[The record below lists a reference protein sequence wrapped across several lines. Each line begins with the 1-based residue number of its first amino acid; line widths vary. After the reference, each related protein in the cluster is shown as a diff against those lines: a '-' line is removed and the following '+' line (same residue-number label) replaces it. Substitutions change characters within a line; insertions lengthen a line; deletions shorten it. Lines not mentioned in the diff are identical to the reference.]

1 MEELMK
7 DDTPTDLDQENAG
20 GFLSRWS
27 RRKQQLDEDQALRSE
42 AALSEPEPEP
52 EPVLT
57 DADMPPVDSLD
68 EGSDYSGF
76 LSPGVS
82 EELRRLALRKLFRAA
97 SYNITDGLDDYDEDF
112 TSFAKLGDIVTREM
126 RVRDAIDAAREKAK
140 AMLASLESEAAE
152 VPVDEQREAAADSEL
167 PTTQPAAD
175 AAALSDGVVTDDGA
189 DNNLEDYLEVVPDEQ
204 QSQPA

>member
-1 MEELMK
+1 MK
-7 DDTPTDLDQENAG
+7 DDTPTDQDQGVEG

-27 RRKQQLDEDQALRSE
+27 RRKQQLDLDEPPSADATVI
-42 AALSEPEPEP
+42 EPEPEA

-140 AMLASLESEAAE
+140 QVLASLESEAA
-152 VPVDEQREAAADSEL
+152 PAATDAADDHSDDADSDE
-167 PTTQPAAD
+167 PARQSAAD
-175 AAALSDGVVTDDGA
+175 AAVLPEHSQSASEPDDTLEEH
-189 DNNLEDYLEVVPDEQ
+189 LEDVPDEQ